1 VASFQRQDNDNGTT
15 CTVGS
20 SRLKTI
26 IIMGDDGSSPVLR
39 DHKRNN
45 SMEEEAGGT
54 IRKKQ
59 RSQNQNQ
66 QQQQQQQEQ
75 HLGSNSQWL
84 FQRANNNNGSN
95 FSSSS
100 MVLSDHLGD
109 TSHIVESMTH
119 NNQVGQHCNWSLTS
133 LSQAQQPNNNN
144 NKKGRANK
152 QERCKAARHTV
163 MRVFRAPRSIGQT
176 NHGEMSE

>member
-1 VASFQRQDNDNGTT
+1 
-15 CTVGS
+15 
-20 SRLKTI
+20 
-26 IIMGDDGSSPVLR
+26 MGDDESSALR

-66 QQQQQQQEQ
+66 QQESSLSPQA

-84 FQRANNNNGSN
+84 FQQANHNVSSSS
-95 FSSSS
+95 SSSS

-119 NNQVGQHCNWSLTS
+119 YNQVGQHCNWSLTS
-133 LSQAQQPNNNN
+133 LSQQPQNANN

-163 MRVFRAPRSIGQT
+163 MRAFRAPRSIGPT